1 MVAPLLFMSGM
12 CALTYQTVWLR
23 EFRLIFGASTA
34 ATAAVLAIFMG
45 GIGIGSVVLGRRADF
60 HPRPLAFYGQLELLI
75 ASSAALTPMILRLV
89 RGAYLHSGGSLVLGT
104 GGATAVRLL
113 AASLVLA
120 IPALAMGGTLPAA
133 ARAVVTRSDAG
144 RRRAAFIYGSNTLG
158 AVAGALLSTF
168 VLLERFGNTGTL
180 WLACSVN
187 ALAAMIALIVSG
199 RISSEAPAAGVKG
212 AVPSAESV
220 SAANNLARNDERR
233 VIIPLV
239 VLAAAAVSGFAFFLM
254 EIVWY
259 RMLAPLLG
267 GSVFTFGLILA
278 AALLGIGVGGLVYTF
293 LSPSREPPLKYLGLT
308 FALEGVCL
316 GVPLALGDRLALLA
330 LSMRPVALEGFHM
343 TVLAWAAVSAIVVL
357 PPALVAGYQFPLL
370 LAALGR
376 GRDQL
381 GKHVGL
387 AYAWNTAGAIAGSL
401 AGGFGLMPLLSAP
414 GAWRL
419 VVVLL
424 ALTSVCI
431 ILVSNQ
437 RAKVVSSAQ
446 EGIGSKEPHGN
457 AADGGDL
464 TQDSNAGADQVRG
477 EWIQGIWG
485 RYRAILIDRWV
496 HLVAFA
502 FAGAACITSVAR
514 GPTAVWRH
522 SGIGVGR
529 ADAASRVS
537 DNRLREHISFWRRT
551 LLWERDGVESSV
563 AVSAESA
570 LSFLVNGKNDGNA
583 RMDAGTAVMSG
594 LLGAALHPNPVR
606 AFVIGLG
613 TGSTAGWLG
622 AVESIERVDVAELEP
637 AIVRVAEDCAA
648 VNCNMPANPKIR
660 LLVGDARELLAV
672 SRDRYDIVM
681 SEPSNPYRAGIA
693 SLFTREFYQAVRQKL
708 TSGGLFLQWIQTYE
722 IQPTDVENVC
732 GTLASVFP
740 VVEVWYTRAGDLF
753 FACALEPIKFD
764 ADRLRHRIAQEPFRS
779 ALAAVWRVT
788 DLEGFLA
795 HYISSNEFAREIAS
809 SPNRILNTDD
819 RTVMEFN
826 CGRHVGRLVFLDARE
841 WLARAARRGLDRP
854 TIVNGTVDWSRL
866 ADARAT
872 MFAVEGQPPSSDGE
886 QDPALVRRTNAK
898 AQFVRNN
905 LEAAM
910 AEWSAQT
917 NAPTD
922 LLELLLVAESLA
934 DAGNELALIYA
945 ERLRQWQPIEADVV
959 LARLRWRQRRFE
971 DAVAGLERV
980 FRAYRSNPWPFPPL
994 MYRALV
1000 LAESVSKESSNPEL
1014 ARRLHAALKE
1024 PFAVH
1029 LWDQVRLACRFNVA
1043 LDSISP
1049 SLLKESIES
1058 FEPHVPWRR
1067 FFLEKRLLC
1076 YEFLGDPRVAR
1087 ARRDLELFDKVRLA
1101 EHGKGA
1107 TEVPRE
1113 RPDSPIGTMD
1123 QSQRP

>member
-1 MVAPLLFMSGM
+1 MAAMVAPLLFTSGM

-45 GIGIGSVVLGRRADF
+45 GIGIGSVVLGRRADS
-60 HPRPLAFYGQLELLI
+60 HTRPLAFYGQLELLI
-75 ASSAALTPMILRLV
+75 ASSTALTPMVLGLV
-89 RGAYLHSGGSLVLGT
+89 RSVYLHTGGSLVLGT
-104 GGATAVRLL
+104 LGATGVRLL

-120 IPALAMGGTLPAA
+120 IPAVAMGGTLPAA
-133 ARAVVTRSDAG
+133 ARAVVTRADAG
-144 RRRAAFIYGSNTLG
+144 RRKAAFVYGSNTLG

-168 VLLERFGNTGTL
+168 VLLEHFGNTGTL

-187 ALAAMIALIVSG
+187 AFAAMTALVLSG
-199 RISSEAPAAGVKG
+199 RMSSAAPAVGEGETLAIPRESSWS
-212 AVPSAESV
+212 AVDNRSV
-220 SAANNLARNDERR
+220 IGGQRA
-233 VIIPLV
+233 IIPSV

-293 LSPSREPPLKYLGLT
+293 LSPSRESPLKYLGLT
-308 FALEGVCL
+308 FALEAVCL

-330 LSMRPVALEGFHM
+330 LSLRPVALEGFHM
-343 TVLAWAAVSAIVVL
+343 TVMGWAAVSAIVVL

-381 GKHVGL
+381 GRHVGL

-424 ALTSVCI
+424 ALTSAGI
-431 ILVSNQ
+431 ILVANRQ
-437 RAKVVSSAQ
+437 AKAVSSVRG
-446 EGIGSKEPHGN
+446 GIGFKGLQEN
-457 AADGGDL
+457 AVGEGDPSQGRNARADEL
-464 TQDSNAGADQVRG
+464 RG
-477 EWIQGIWG
+477 EWIPGIWEK
-485 RYRAILIDRWV
+485 YRAMVLDRGV
-496 HLVAFA
+496 HLIAFL
-502 FAGAACITSVAR
+502 FAGAACITVVSR

-529 ADAASRVS
+529 ADVASRVS
-537 DNRLREHISFWRRT
+537 DNRLREYISFWRRT
-551 LLWERDGVESSV
+551 LVWERDGVESSV

-594 LLGAALHPNPVR
+594 LLGAMLHPNPVR

-622 AVESIERVDVAELEP
+622 AVDSIERVDVAELEP
-637 AIVRVAEDCAA
+637 SIVRVAKDCAA
-648 VNCNMPANPKIR
+648 VNWNMPANPKIR
-660 LLVGDARELLAV
+660 VLVGDARELLAV
-672 SRDRYDIVM
+672 ARDRYDIIM

-693 SLFTREFYQAVRQKL
+693 SLFTREFYQAVRHKL
-708 TSGGLFLQWIQTYE
+708 TSHGLFLQWIQTYE
-722 IQPTDVENVC
+722 IQPSDVENVC
-732 GTLASVFP
+732 STLASVFP

-753 FACALEPIKFD
+753 FACALEPIEFD
-764 ADRLRHRIAQEPFRS
+764 ADRLRHRIVREPFRS

-809 SPNRILNTDD
+809 SPDRILNTDD

-841 WLARAARRGLDRP
+841 WLERAARRGLDRP
-854 TIVNGTVDWSRL
+854 PVVNGAVDWSRL
-866 ADARAT
+866 PDARAT
-872 MFAVEGQPPSSDGE
+872 MFAVEGQPPSSVNE
-886 QDPALVRRTNAK
+886 QDPGLVHRTNAK
-898 AQFVRNN
+898 AEFVRNN
-905 LEAAM
+905 LQAAL

-917 NAPTD
+917 NAPAD

-934 DAGNELALIYA
+934 DAGNEQALTYT
-945 ERLRQWQPIEADVV
+945 EKLRQWQPIESDVV

-971 DAVAGLERV
+971 DAVAALEK
-980 FRAYRSNPWPFPPL
+980 ALEGYRSDPWPFPPL

-1000 LAESVSKESSNPEL
+1000 LAESVSKESLNREL

-1024 PFAVH
+1024 PFAVY

-1076 YEFLGDPRVAR
+1076 YEFLGDSRAAR
-1087 ARRDLELFDKVRLA
+1087 ARRDLELFDRTRSGD
-1101 EHGKGA
+1101 HGKSA
-1107 TEVPRE
+1107 TE
-1113 RPDSPIGTMD
+1113 
-1123 QSQRP
+1123 

>member
-45 GIGIGSVVLGRRADF
+45 GIGIGSVVLGRRADS

-89 RGAYLHSGGSLVLGT
+89 RDAYLHTGGSLVLGT
-104 GGATAVRLL
+104 WGATVVRLL
-113 AASLVLA
+113 AASVVLA

-133 ARAVVTRSDAG
+133 ARAVVTRADVG
-144 RRRAAFIYGSNTLG
+144 RRKAAFVYGSNTLG

-168 VLLERFGNTGTL
+168 VLLEHFGNTGTL

-187 ALAAMIALIVSG
+187 AFAAITALIVSG
-199 RISSEAPAAGVKG
+199 QI
-212 AVPSAESV
+212 
-220 SAANNLARNDERR
+220 SAAALTSGETRAIQPEPSQSAADNRSVIAGQR
-233 VIIPLV
+233 VIIPIV
-239 VLAAAAVSGFAFFLM
+239 VLAAAAASGFAFFLM

-278 AALLGIGVGGLVYTF
+278 TALLGIGVGGLVYTF
-293 LSPSREPPLKYLGLT
+293 LSPSRESPLKYLGLT
-308 FALEGVCL
+308 FALEAVCL

-330 LSMRPVALEGFHM
+330 LSLRPVALEGFHM
-343 TVLAWAAVSAIVVL
+343 TVVGWAAVSAIVVL

-381 GKHVGL
+381 GRHVGL

-401 AGGFGLMPLLSAP
+401 AGGFGLIPLLSAP

-424 ALTSVCI
+424 ALTSVGI
-431 ILVSNQ
+431 TLVANRQ
-437 RAKVVSSAQ
+437 AKVVSSAQ
-446 EGIGSKEPHGN
+446 EEIGSNEPQGR
-457 AADGGDL
+457 AAGDGDL
-464 TQDSNAGADQVRG
+464 AQDRNAGADQARAGWVPA
-477 EWIQGIWG
+477 IWKE
-485 RYRAILIDRWV
+485 YRTLVIDRGV
-496 HLVAFA
+496 HLIAFV
-502 FAGAACITSVAR
+502 FAGAACITAVSR

-529 ADAASRVS
+529 ADVASRVS
-537 DNRLREHISFWRRT
+537 ENRLREHISFWRRT
-551 LLWERDGVESSV
+551 LVWERDGVESSV

-594 LLGAALHPNPVR
+594 LLGAVLHPNPVR

-613 TGSTAGWLG
+613 TGSTAGWIG
-622 AVESIERVDVAELEP
+622 AVDSIARVDVAELEP
-637 AIVRVAEDCAA
+637 AIMRVAEDCAA

-660 LLVGDARELLAV
+660 VLVGDARELLAV
-672 SRDRYDIVM
+672 ARDRYDIIM

-693 SLFTREFYQAVRQKL
+693 SLFTREFYQTVRQKL
-708 TSGGLFLQWIQTYE
+708 TSRGLFLQWIQTYE
-722 IQPTDVENVC
+722 IQPSDVENVC

-753 FACALEPIKFD
+753 FACALEPIEFD
-764 ADRLRHRIAQEPFRS
+764 ADRLRHRISQEPFRS

-809 SPNRILNTDD
+809 SPDRMLNTDD

-826 CGRHVGRLVFLDARE
+826 CGRHVGRMVFLDARE

-854 TIVNGTVDWSRL
+854 AVVNGIVDWSRV

-872 MFAVEGQPPSSDGE
+872 MFAVEGQPPSSASD
-886 QDPALVRRTNAK
+886 QDPALLHRTNAK

-905 LEAAM
+905 LEAAL

-934 DAGNELALIYA
+934 EAGNEQALTYA
-945 ERLRQWQPIEADVV
+945 EKLRQWQPIESDVV
-959 LARLRWRQRRFE
+959 LARLRWRQRRFD
-971 DAVAGLERV
+971 DAVAALEKV
-980 FRAYRSNPWPFPPL
+980 FQAYRANPWPFPQL

-1000 LAESVSKESSNPEL
+1000 LAESVSKESSNPDL
-1014 ARRLHAALKE
+1014 ARRLHATLKE
-1024 PFAVH
+1024 PFAVY

-1049 SLLKESIES
+1049 GLLKESIES

-1067 FFLEKRLLC
+1067 FFLEKRQLC
-1076 YEFLGDPRVAR
+1076 YEFLGDPRAAR
-1087 ARRDLELFDKVRLA
+1087 ARRDLELFDKNESSER
-1101 EHGKGA
+1101 GKGA
-1107 TEVPRE
+1107 TE
-1113 RPDSPIGTMD
+1113 
-1123 QSQRP
+1123 